1 MTDSSP
7 DPAPPEPD
15 SGAAPMFRV
24 AEAARAAGVAS
35 STLRLWETQGLI
47 APQRRASGQRLYSE
61 ADVAQLQRIAYLRR
75 EAGLNPAAIRATL
88 EAECTAPAP
97 AEIINEPL
105 GHALRQLR
113 QSRSETLEAVAQN
126 LGVSA
131 SALSTLERTGAGVSF
146 KTLADLAQYY
156 GTTVSRLSGQE
167 EVGQPVVRAGRAR
180 IWPMPVEGV
189 RVEVLAEGRRQMDCH
204 RFILAPGAASGAA
217 SEGGYGHEGEEF
229 ITVLE
234 GRFRITLDGVEVHEL
249 GPGDSVYFESRRPH
263 AWANAADGRTVV
275 IWINTPPTF

>member
-1 MTDSSP
+1 MTDSP
-7 DPAPPEPD
+7 ADTPQDPGSE
-15 SGAAPMFRV
+15 AAPMFRV
-24 AEAARAAGVAS
+24 TEAARAAGVAP

-75 EAGLNPAAIRATL
+75 AAGLNPAAIRATL
-88 EAECTAPAP
+88 EAESTAPAP

-156 GTTVSRLSGQE
+156 GTTVSRLSGQDE
-167 EVGQPVVRAGRAR
+167 IGQPVVRAGQAR
-180 IWPMPVEGV
+180 TWPMPVAGV
-189 RVEVLAEGRRQMDCH
+189 RIEVLAEGRRQMDCH
-204 RFILAPGAASGAA
+204 RFILAPGAAS
-217 SEGGYGHEGEEF
+217 EGGYGHDGEEF

-234 GRFRITLDGVEVHEL
+234 GRFRLTLDGVEVHEL
-249 GPGDSVYFESRRPH
+249 GPGDSIYFESRRPH

-275 IWINTPPTF
+275 IWVNTPPTF